1 MRALVCERAGVAA
14 LRDIPVPVPGPGEIV
29 VKVAVALTCGTD
41 LKLLQRGHPKIPFP
55 VTLGHEFAGTV
66 HAAGDGAPFT
76 AGERVTCAVSGP
88 CGDCP
93 ECRAGRENL
102 CATAFDAP
110 VFGGFAEYV
119 RVPARVV
126 ARGLR
131 AFRERVSFEAAALL
145 DPLASVL
152 HGLARAP
159 VQSDSTLLIVGAGP
173 IALLFAILGREKGAK
188 VLVAGRRPA
197 RLASFAAQ
205 AAEPIDLTCETLG
218 PAVSA
223 RTEGRGADLVV
234 DTTGDAGLVPELLP
248 LVRRGGTLLLF
259 AGMPGGAGVTL
270 DAARLHYDEVSV
282 VGSFH
287 YTPADAD
294 RALELLTGG
303 WIPVRALVT
312 ATRPLAEWAEA
323 FAALRNGD
331 GMKTALV
338 P

>member
-1 MRALVCERAGVAA
+1 VPAA
-14 LRDIPVPVPGPGEIV
+14 GPGEVV
-29 VKVAVALTCGTD
+29 VKVGVALTCGTD
-41 LKLLQRGHPKIPFP
+41 LKLLRRGHPKIPFP

-66 HAAGDGAPFT
+66 HAAGEGAPFT

-102 CATAFDAP
+102 CATAFEAP

-152 HGLARAP
+152 HGVARAHMKADAT
-159 VQSDSTLLIVGAGP
+159 VLVAGAGP
-173 IALLFAILGREKGAK
+173 IALLFAILGREKGAR
-188 VLVAGRRPA
+188 VLVAGRRPS
-197 RLASFAAQ
+197 RLPSFAAQ
-205 AAEPIDLTCETLG
+205 AAEPVDLTREDLAA
-218 PAVSA
+218 AVSS
-223 RTEGRGADLVV
+223 RTDGRGADVVV
-234 DTTGDAGLVPELLP
+234 DTTGDAALVTALLP

-259 AGMPGGAGVTL
+259 AGMPAGTVLAL
-270 DAARLHYDEVSV
+270 DAARVHYDEVLV
-282 VGSFH
+282 TGSFH
-287 YTPADAD
+287 YTPGDAD

-312 ATRPLAEWAEA
+312 ATRPLAEWKQA
-323 FAALRNGD
+323 FDDLEKGV